1 MTRRKAGA
9 AAGLAFVLLVAAC
22 GSSKS
27 STSGGSS
34 TSSGGSPSTAP
45 TQQSIGKG
53 EGALSVLAWPGY
65 AENGSTEKDVDWVTP
80 FEKATGCKT
89 TVKTFGTSDEAF
101 NLFHTGA
108 YDVVSASGDSS
119 LRSVANGDAAAI
131 NTKLLTNYADLWVN
145 LREKR
150 WNTVDGVV
158 YGVPHGWGA
167 NLLMYNANVVKPAP
181 TSWGVVFDDKSPY
194 KGKVT
199 GYDSPIYIAD
209 AALYLMK
216 HQPDLKI
223 TDPYALDDTQ
233 FQAAIDLLK
242 KQHQVVGEY
251 WSDYLKEQEAF
262 TKGSL
267 VLGTTWQII
276 TNLVQADKASPPVK
290 AILPEEGSTAW
301 SDSWEVYS
309 KSKHPNCAY
318 MWLNWI
324 TKPDVQAQVAE
335 WFGEAPANLKACAL
349 TKAKDHCSVYHADDR
364 AFYAQL
370 HYWTT
375 PTTKCLDGRTD
386 VQCKSYA
393 DWTAAWD
400 QIKGS

>member
-1 MTRRKAGA
+1 MKRYHHAAIGA
-9 AAGLAFVLLVAAC
+9 LVLVLFAAAC
-22 GSSKS
+22 GSSSKGTGS
-27 STSGGSS
+27 NATSGGS
-34 TSSGGSPSTAP
+34 TSVP
-45 TQQSIGKG
+45 TLQAIGKG
-53 EGALSVLAWPGY
+53 EGSLSVLAWPGY
-65 AENGSTEKDVDWVTP
+65 AENGSTEKDVNWVTP
-80 FEKATGCKT
+80 FEQATGCKT

-119 LRSVANGDAAAI
+119 LRSVANGDAAPI
-131 NTKLLTNYADLWVN
+131 NTKLLTNYNDLWVN
-145 LREKR
+145 LRAKR
-150 WNTVDGVV
+150 WNTVNGVV

-181 TSWGVVFDDKSPY
+181 TSWSVVFDSKSPY

-199 GYDSPIYIAD
+199 AYDSPIYIAD

-233 FQAAIDLLK
+233 FTATINLLK
-242 KQHQVVGEY
+242 QQHSIVGEY

-262 TKGSL
+262 TKQSL
-267 VLGTTWQII
+267 VLGTTWQVI
-276 TNLVQADKASPPVK
+276 TNLVQGDKTAPPVK
-290 AILPEEGSTAW
+290 AVIPSEGSTAW
-301 SDSWEVYS
+301 SDSWELYA
-309 KSKHPNCAY
+309 KTKHPNCAY
-318 MWLNWI
+318 MWMNWI

-349 TKAKDHCSVYHADDR
+349 TKAKDHCSIYHASDQS
-364 AFYAQL
+364 FYNKL
-370 HYWTT
+370 YYWTT
-375 PTTKCLDGRTD
+375 PTAKCVDGRTD
-386 VQCKSYA
+386 VTCKSYA